1 MINFNDI
8 EKARDRI
15 KGKIKKTPLVNC
27 PTLDKITNG
36 TVFFKLENLQT
47 IGSFKIRGA
56 MNRIMALSPE
66 EKAKGVIA
74 ASAGNHAQGVAIS
87 ARNEGIEATIVM
99 PRIAPM
105 QKVEAT
111 QSFGAKVVL
120 HGDTFDEAFA
130 KAVELQKEHGYTFV
144 HPFNDEDVIS
154 GQGTIG
160 VEILEEE
167 KDIDTIICPIGG
179 GGMIAGIAIA
189 AKHMNKDIKIIG
201 VQTSNMPSMVKALEN
216 GKPYLIKGEKTI
228 ADGIAV
234 GVPGINT
241 FEIVEKY
248 VDEVVTVTEDEI
260 SNAMLFLLERSKVVA
275 EGAGATALAGV
286 LAKKIDLNGR
296 KAAIV
301 VSGGNVDITSLERI
315 INKALILEKR
325 RAKLVISIGD
335 SVGKLNQVTKIMT
348 DNNANILYLTQTRFD
363 NDLLINEQ
371 ALEIVIECLNKEH
384 LDRVLEALKNEN
396 LKYKIS

>member
-15 KGKIKKTPLVNC
+15 QGNIKKTPLVNC
-27 PTLDKITNG
+27 PTLDKITGGN
-36 TVFFKLENLQT
+36 VFFKLENLQT

-66 EKAKGVIA
+66 EKSKGVIA

-99 PRIAPM
+99 PSIAPL

-111 QSFGAKVVL
+111 QNFGAKVVL

-160 VEILEEE
+160 IEILEEE
-167 KDIDTIICPIGG
+167 NDIDTIIAPIGG

-189 AKHMNKDIKIIG
+189 AKHLNKDIKIIG

-260 SNAMLFLLERSKVVA
+260 SDAMLFLLERSKVVA

-286 LAKKIDLNGR
+286 LSKKIDLSGR

-315 INKALILEKR
+315 INRALLLEKR
-325 RAKLVISIGD
+325 RAKLIINIGD
-335 SVGKLNQVTKIMT
+335 AVGKLNQVTKIMT
-348 DNNANILYLTQTRFD
+348 DTNANILYLTQTRYD
-363 NDLLINEQ
+363 KDLLVNEQ
-371 ALEIVIECLNKEH
+371 SLEIVIECLNENH
-384 LDRVLEALKNEN
+384 LNKVLEELSKAN
-396 LKYKIS
+396 LKYRIS